1 MLSKKQIG
9 DIGEDISEI
18 FLIKKGYSI
27 LKRNYRCKLG
37 EIDLIAKDNNK
48 IIFFEVKTR
57 TNLNFG
63 YPEESVNNQ
72 KVLKLKKL
80 AIFYT
85 VSENIQNHDIQFDV
99 ISINL
104 WKTNFLENIKNDKN
118 FSDISDICASMKAS
132 EIEENFNLTHI
143 QNAF

>member
-1 MLSKKQIG
+1 MLSKKQLG
-9 DIGEDISEI
+9 DLGEDISEI

-27 LKRNYRCKLG
+27 LKRNYRCRLG
-37 EIDLIAKDNNK
+37 EIDLIAKNKNK

-63 YPEESVNNQ
+63 YPEESVNNL

-80 AIFYT
+80 AIFFA
-85 VSENIQNHDIQFDV
+85 VSENMNNFDMQFDV

-104 WKTNFLENIKNDKN
+104 SGTCFLNDIQNIKN
-118 FSDISDICASMKAS
+118 ICKICNNMKSS
-132 EIEENFNLTHI
+132 EIKENFNLIHI

>member
-1 MLSKKQIG
+1 MLSKKQLG
-9 DIGEDISEI
+9 DLGEDISEI
-18 FLIKKGYSI
+18 FLVKKGYSI
-27 LKRNYRCKLG
+27 LKRNYRCRLG
-37 EIDLIAKDNNK
+37 EIDLIAKDKNK

-63 YPEESVNNQ
+63 YPEESVNIL

-80 AIFYT
+80 AIFFA
-85 VSENIQNHDIQFDV
+85 VSENMQNFDMQFDV

-104 WKTNFLENIKNDKN
+104 SGTCFLDNIKNIKN
-118 FSDISDICASMKAS
+118 ISEICNNMKAS
-132 EIEENFNLTHI
+132 EIKDNFNLNHI

>member
-1 MLSKKQIG
+1 MLSKKQLG
-9 DIGEDISEI
+9 DLGEDISEI
-18 FLIKKGYSI
+18 FLAKMGYSI
-27 LKRNYRCKLG
+27 IKKNYRCKLG
-37 EIDLIAKDNNK
+37 EIDLIAKDKNK

-63 YPEESVNNQ
+63 YPEESVNNL

-80 AIFYT
+80 AIFFA
-85 VSENIQNHDIQFDV
+85 VSENMHDLDMQFDV

-104 WKTNFLENIKNDKN
+104 SGTCFSGNIKNIKN
-118 FSDISDICASMKAS
+118 IINICNSMKAS
-132 EIEENFNLTHI
+132 EIKENFNLNHI

>member
-1 MLSKKQIG
+1 MLSKKQLG

-18 FLIKKGYSI
+18 FLAKKGYLI
-27 LKRNYRCKLG
+27 LKRNYRCRLG
-37 EIDLIAKDNNK
+37 EIDLIAKNKNK

-63 YPEESVNNQ
+63 YPEESVNNL

-80 AIFYT
+80 ANFFA
-85 VSENIQNHDIQFDV
+85 VSENMHNPDMQFDV

-104 WKTNFLENIKNDKN
+104 WRTCFLNDIQNIKNIN
-118 FSDISDICASMKAS
+118 RICNNMEPA
-132 EIEENFNLTHI
+132 EIEKNFNLVHI

>member
-1 MLSKKQIG
+1 MLSKKQLG
-9 DIGEDISEI
+9 DLGEDISEI
-18 FLIKKGYSI
+18 FLAKMGYSI
-27 LKRNYRCKLG
+27 IKRNYRCRLG
-37 EIDLIAKDNNK
+37 EIDLIAKDKNK

-63 YPEESVNNQ
+63 YPEESVNNL

-80 AIFYT
+80 AIFFA
-85 VSENIQNHDIQFDV
+85 VSENMGDLDMQFDV

-104 WKTNFLENIKNDKN
+104 SGTCFSGNIKNIKN
-118 FSDISDICASMKAS
+118 ISEICNNMKAS
-132 EIEENFNLTHI
+132 EIKENFNLNHI

>member
-1 MLSKKQIG
+1 MLSKKQLG
-9 DIGEDISEI
+9 YLGEDISEI
-18 FLIKKGYSI
+18 FLVKKGYSI

-37 EIDLIAKDNNK
+37 EIDLIAKNKNK

-63 YPEESVNNQ
+63 YPEESVNNL

-80 AIFYT
+80 AIFFA
-85 VSENIQNHDIQFDV
+85 VSENMGDLDMQFDV

-104 WKTNFLENIKNDKN
+104 WQTRFLDNIKNIKN
-118 FSDISDICASMKAS
+118 ILETCSNMKAS
-132 EIEENFNLTHI
+132 EIKENFNLTHI

>member
-1 MLSKKQIG
+1 MLSKKQLG
-9 DIGEDISEI
+9 DLGEDISEI
-18 FLIKKGYSI
+18 FLVKKGYSI
-27 LKRNYRCKLG
+27 LKRNYRCRLG
-37 EIDLIAKDNNK
+37 EIDLIAKDKNK

-63 YPEESVNNQ
+63 YPEESVNNL

-80 AIFYT
+80 AIFFA
-85 VSENIQNHDIQFDV
+85 VSENMGDLDMQFDV

-104 WKTNFLENIKNDKN
+104 SGTCFSGNIKNIKN
-118 FSDISDICASMKAS
+118 ISEICNNMKAS
-132 EIEENFNLTHI
+132 EIKENFNLNHI

>member
-1 MLSKKQIG
+1 MLSNKQLG
-9 DIGEDISEI
+9 DLGEDISEI
-18 FLIKKGYSI
+18 FLAKMGYSI
-27 LKRNYRCKLG
+27 IKRNYRCRLG
-37 EIDLIAKDNNK
+37 EIDLIAKDKNK

-63 YPEESVNNQ
+63 YPEESVNNL

-80 AIFYT
+80 AIFFA
-85 VSENIQNHDIQFDV
+85 VSENMDNLDMQFDV

-104 WKTNFLENIKNDKN
+104 SGTCFSGNIKNIKN
-118 FSDISDICASMKAS
+118 ISEICNNMKAS
-132 EIEENFNLTHI
+132 EIKENFNLNHI

>member
-1 MLSKKQIG
+1 MLSKKQLG
-9 DIGEDISEI
+9 DLGEDISEI
-18 FLIKKGYSI
+18 FLAKMGYSI
-27 LKRNYRCKLG
+27 IKRNYRCRLG
-37 EIDLIAKDNNK
+37 EIDLIAKDKNK

-63 YPEESVNNQ
+63 YPEDSVNNL

-80 AIFYT
+80 AIFFA
-85 VSENIQNHDIQFDV
+85 VSENMGDLDMQFDV

-104 WKTNFLENIKNDKN
+104 SGTCFSGNIKNIKN
-118 FSDISDICASMKAS
+118 ISEICNNMKAS
-132 EIEENFNLTHI
+132 EIKENFNLTHI

>member
-1 MLSKKQIG
+1 MLSKKQLG
-9 DIGEDISEI
+9 DLGEDISEI
-18 FLIKKGYSI
+18 FSVKMGYSI
-27 LKRNYRCKLG
+27 LKRNYRCRLG
-37 EIDLIAKDNNK
+37 EIDLIAKNKNK

-63 YPEESVNNQ
+63 YPEESVNNL

-80 AIFYT
+80 AIFFA
-85 VSENIQNHDIQFDV
+85 VSENMGDLDMQFDV

-104 WKTNFLENIKNDKN
+104 SGTCFFDNIKNIKN
-118 FSDISDICASMKAS
+118 INEICNNMKAS
-132 EIEENFNLTHI
+132 EIKENFNLIHI

>member
-1 MLSKKQIG
+1 MLSKKQLG
-9 DIGEDISEI
+9 DLGEDISEI
-18 FLIKKGYSI
+18 FLAKMGYSI
-27 LKRNYRCKLG
+27 IKRNYRCRLG
-37 EIDLIAKDNNK
+37 EIDLIVKDKNK

-63 YPEESVNNQ
+63 YPEESINNL

-80 AIFYT
+80 AIFFA
-85 VSENIQNHDIQFDV
+85 VSENMHDLDMQFDV

-104 WKTNFLENIKNDKN
+104 SGTHFSGNIKNIK
-118 FSDISDICASMKAS
+118 DISDICNNMKAS
-132 EIEENFNLTHI
+132 EIKENFNLNHI

>member
-1 MLSKKQIG
+1 MLSKKQLG
-9 DIGEDISEI
+9 DLGEDISEI
-18 FLIKKGYSI
+18 FLIKTGYSI
-27 LKRNYRCKLG
+27 IKRNYRCKLG
-37 EIDLIAKDNNK
+37 EIDLIAKDKNK

-63 YPEESVNNQ
+63 YPEESVNNL

-80 AIFYT
+80 AIFFA
-85 VSENIQNHDIQFDV
+85 VSENMDNLDMQFDV

-104 WKTNFLENIKNDKN
+104 SGTCFFDNIKNIKN
-118 FSDISDICASMKAS
+118 ISEICNNMKAS
-132 EIEENFNLTHI
+132 EIKENFNLNHI

>member
-1 MLSKKQIG
+1 MLSKKQLG
-9 DIGEDISEI
+9 DLGEDISEI
-18 FLIKKGYSI
+18 FLIKTGYSI
-27 LKRNYRCKLG
+27 IKRNYRCKLG
-37 EIDLIAKDNNK
+37 EIDLIAKDKNK

-63 YPEESVNNQ
+63 YPEESVNNL

-80 AIFYT
+80 AIFFV
-85 VSENIQNHDIQFDV
+85 VSENMHNLDMQFDV

-104 WKTNFLENIKNDKN
+104 WRTHFLDNIKNIKN
-118 FSDISDICASMKAS
+118 ISEICKNMKAS
-132 EIEENFNLTHI
+132 EIKENFNLNHI

>member
-1 MLSKKQIG
+1 MLSKKRLG
-9 DIGEDISEI
+9 DLGEDISEI
-18 FLIKKGYSI
+18 FLVKKGYSI
-27 LKRNYRCKLG
+27 LKRNYRCRLG
-37 EIDLIAKDNNK
+37 EIDLIAKYKNK

-63 YPEESVNNQ
+63 YPEESVNNL

-80 AIFYT
+80 AIFFT
-85 VSENIQNHDIQFDV
+85 VSENMDNPDMQFDV

-104 WKTNFLENIKNDKN
+104 WQTRFLDNIKKIKNINEICND
-118 FSDISDICASMKAS
+118 MKAS
-132 EIEENFNLTHI
+132 EIKENFNLIHI

>member
-1 MLSKKQIG
+1 
-9 DIGEDISEI
+9 
-18 FLIKKGYSI
+18 
-27 LKRNYRCKLG
+27 LG
-37 EIDLIAKDNNK
+37 EIDLIAKNKNK

-63 YPEESVNNQ
+63 YPEESVNNL

-80 AIFYT
+80 AIFFV
-85 VSENIQNHDIQFDV
+85 VSENMHNLDMQFDV

-104 WKTNFLENIKNDKN
+104 SGTCFFDNIKNIKN
-118 FSDISDICASMKAS
+118 ISEICNNMKAS
-132 EIEENFNLTHI
+132 EIKENFNLNHI

>member
-1 MLSKKQIG
+1 MLSKKQLG
-9 DIGEDISEI
+9 DLGEDISEI
-18 FLIKKGYSI
+18 FLIKMGYSI
-27 LKRNYRCKLG
+27 IKRNYRCKLG
-37 EIDLIAKDNNK
+37 EIDLIAKNKNK

-63 YPEESVNNQ
+63 YPEESVNNL

-80 AIFYT
+80 AIFFA
-85 VSENIQNHDIQFDV
+85 VSENIHNLDMQFDV

-104 WKTNFLENIKNDKN
+104 SGTCFLNDIQNIKN
-118 FSDISDICASMKAS
+118 ISKICSNMKSS
-132 EIEENFNLTHI
+132 EIKENFNLIHI

>member
-1 MLSKKQIG
+1 M
-9 DIGEDISEI
+9 
-18 FLIKKGYSI
+18 
-27 LKRNYRCKLG
+27 
-37 EIDLIAKDNNK
+37 IAKNKNK

-63 YPEESVNNQ
+63 YPEESVNNL

-80 AIFYT
+80 AIFFA
-85 VSENIQNHDIQFDV
+85 VSENMNNFDMQFDV

-104 WKTNFLENIKNDKN
+104 SGTCFLNDIQNIKN
-118 FSDISDICASMKAS
+118 ICKICNNMKSS
-132 EIEENFNLTHI
+132 EIKENFNLIHI

>member
-1 MLSKKQIG
+1 MISKKQLG

-27 LKRNYRCKLG
+27 LKRNYRCRIG
-37 EIDLIAKDNNK
+37 EIDLIAKDKNK

-63 YPEESVNNQ
+63 YPEESINNQ

-80 AIFYT
+80 AIFFT
-85 VSENIQNHDIQFDV
+85 VSENIQNPDIQFDV

-118 FSDISDICASMKAS
+118 ISEICSSMKAS
-132 EIEENFNLTHI
+132 EIKENFNLTHI

>member
-1 MLSKKQIG
+1 MLSKKQLG
-9 DIGEDISEI
+9 DLGEDISEI
-18 FLIKKGYSI
+18 FLAKMGYSI
-27 LKRNYRCKLG
+27 IKRNYRCRLG
-37 EIDLIAKDNNK
+37 EIDLIAKDKNK

-63 YPEESVNNQ
+63 YPEESVNNL

-80 AIFYT
+80 AIFFA
-85 VSENIQNHDIQFDV
+85 VSENMDNLDMQFDV

-104 WKTNFLENIKNDKN
+104 SGTCFSGNIKNIKN
-118 FSDISDICASMKAS
+118 ISEICNNMKAS
-132 EIEENFNLTHI
+132 EIKENFNLNHI

>member
-1 MLSKKQIG
+1 MLSKKQLG

-18 FLIKKGYSI
+18 FLVKMGYSI
-27 LKRNYRCKLG
+27 LKRNYRCRLG
-37 EIDLIAKDNNK
+37 EIDLIAKDKNK

-63 YPEESVNNQ
+63 YPEESVNNL

-85 VSENIQNHDIQFDV
+85 VSENMHTFNIRFDV

-104 WKTNFLENIKNDKN
+104 WRASIFDNINNIKN
-118 FSDISDICASMKAS
+118 ISEICSNMDAS
-132 EIEENFNLTHI
+132 EIKENFNLVHI

>member
-1 MLSKKQIG
+1 MLSKKQLG
-9 DIGEDISEI
+9 DLGEDISEI
-18 FLIKKGYSI
+18 FLVKKGYSI
-27 LKRNYRCKLG
+27 LKRNYRCRLG
-37 EIDLIAKDNNK
+37 EIDLIAKDKNK

-63 YPEESVNNQ
+63 YPEESVNNL

-80 AIFYT
+80 AIFFA
-85 VSENIQNHDIQFDV
+85 VSENMGDLDMQFDV

-104 WKTNFLENIKNDKN
+104 SGTCFSGNIKNTKN
-118 FSDISDICASMKAS
+118 IIDICNSMKAT
-132 EIEENFNLTHI
+132 EIKENFNLNHI

>member
-1 MLSKKQIG
+1 MLSKKQLG
-9 DIGEDISEI
+9 DLGEDISEI
-18 FLIKKGYSI
+18 FLAKMGYFI
-27 LKRNYRCKLG
+27 IKRNYRCRLG
-37 EIDLIAKDNNK
+37 EIDLIAKDKNK

-63 YPEESVNNQ
+63 YPEESVNNL

-80 AIFYT
+80 AIFFA
-85 VSENIQNHDIQFDV
+85 VSENMGDLDMQFDV

-104 WKTNFLENIKNDKN
+104 WRTCFSGNIKNIKN
-118 FSDISDICASMKAS
+118 ISEICNNMKAS
-132 EIEENFNLTHI
+132 EIKENFNLNHI